1 MLVGCAH
8 HLDEIKKLKPLVDLI
23 EMRLDCFDN
32 LSLLKKC
39 DFPSIFT
46 FRKAAQGGQK
56 KIDETT
62 RLQVLKKLLILEPMY
77 LDIEADTDPAFIESV
92 AKEYPNVKLIG
103 SYHNFQET
111 PQDLDTLLQGMFN
124 PHFSIYKIAVMAG
137 STLDMLR
144 LMLFAKSCKVPLA
157 PISLGEYGKPSR
169 VLAKVMGSALD
180 YAGLSEDPFLQR
192 YSLQTLHE
200 TFHYQRLNTETQIYA
215 LIGDPIEHSIGDLY
229 HNANFSHNAVYLKMR
244 VKPSEL
250 KEFFRLTGKL
260 PITGLSVTRPL
271 KELVLSQMDIVDKE
285 ALAIGAVNTVT
296 RHQGKLIGSNTDAPG
311 ALNAIERHTVVK
323 SKRVAI
329 LGAGGT
335 ARAIA
340 YEAKKRGAHVLIFN
354 RTFARAR
361 RIQDNLGCLA
371 YPLGELGL
379 QDYDILINTV
389 PFESFFLPIR
399 PKSIAMDV
407 VYVPK
412 ETPFLLEA
420 KKLGCVCIYG
430 EEMFIEQANL
440 QQNQWKK

>member
-1 MLVGCAH
+1 
-8 HLDEIKKLKPLVDLI
+8 
-23 EMRLDCFDN
+23 
-32 LSLLKKC
+32 
-39 DFPSIFT
+39 
-46 FRKAAQGGQK
+46 
-56 KIDETT
+56 
-62 RLQVLKKLLILEPMY
+62 
-77 LDIEADTDPAFIESV
+77 
-92 AKEYPNVKLIG
+92 
-103 SYHNFQET
+103 
-111 PQDLDTLLQGMFN
+111 
-124 PHFSIYKIAVMAG
+124 
-137 STLDMLR
+137 
-144 LMLFAKSCKVPLA
+144 
-157 PISLGEYGKPSR
+157 
-169 VLAKVMGSALD
+169 
-180 YAGLSEDPFLQR
+180 
-192 YSLQTLHE
+192 
-200 TFHYQRLNTETQIYA
+200 
-215 LIGDPIEHSIGDLY
+215 
-229 HNANFSHNAVYLKMR
+229 
-244 VKPSEL
+244 
-250 KEFFRLTGKL
+250 
-260 PITGLSVTRPL
+260 
-271 KELVLSQMDIVDKE
+271 MDIVDKE